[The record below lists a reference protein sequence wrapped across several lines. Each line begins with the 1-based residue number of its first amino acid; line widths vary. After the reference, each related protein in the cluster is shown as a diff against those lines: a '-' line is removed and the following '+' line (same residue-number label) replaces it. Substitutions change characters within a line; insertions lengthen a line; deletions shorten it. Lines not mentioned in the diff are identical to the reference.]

1 MRKLVL
7 GRLLVTGLMVL
18 FLWAFVYYNDYLTMS
33 EVARTRK
40 EAEQAAKIMLQ
51 IVQQR
56 FQEPPYDKLLKGK

>member
-1 MRKLVL
+1 MKKLVL

-18 FLWAFVYYNDYLTMS
+18 LLWAFVYYNDYLTMS
-33 EVARTRK
+33 EEARTRK